1 MIIGHKASAMFAS
14 RILALTVTILIT
26 LVSIMLV
33 KTFPDVKT
41 FAQVQSEDQPDTLQ
55 MNGLVLQKVNASSP
69 AGREEDIYSIPTG
82 GDTYRITGEV
92 FNNDTVRISSV
103 RVSAIL
109 LDGNGQTIGDG
120 SAHTS
125 PSGIQP
131 GSMASFEINVF
142 NTSVEGGISAIS
154 NFTLHV
160 TGNRQ
165 ALTFR

>member
-1 MIIGHKASAMFAS
+1 MVTSAIYAS
-14 RILALTVTILIT
+14 RILILTVTIMIT
-26 LVSIMLV
+26 VILVSMALV
-33 KTFPDVKT
+33 KTFPLVKT
-41 FAQVQSEDQPDTLQ
+41 IAQSQSEVQRVAFQT
-55 MNGLVLQKVNASSP
+55 NGLVLQGVNATSP
-69 AGREEDIYSIPTG
+69 SGREEDIYSIPMA
-82 GDTYRITGEV
+82 GDIYRITGQV
-92 FNNDTVRISSV
+92 VNNDIVRFSSV
-103 RVSAIL
+103 RVSAVL
-109 LDGNGQTIGDG
+109 LDSDGQTIGDG

>member
-1 MIIGHKASAMFAS
+1 VVRSAMYAS
-14 RILALTVTILIT
+14 QIVALTFTIMIT
-26 LVSIMLV
+26 LILVSMALV
-33 KTFPDVKT
+33 KTFPLVKT
-41 FAQVQSEDQPDTLQ
+41 FAQSQSEVQQQSVQT
-55 MNGLVLQKVNASSP
+55 NGLVLHGVNATSP
-69 AGREEDIYSIPTG
+69 AGREEDIYSIPTA
-82 GDTYRITGEV
+82 GDIYRITGEV
-92 FNNDTVRISSV
+92 FNNDTVRFSSV
-103 RVSAIL
+103 RVSAVL
-109 LDGNGQTIGDG
+109 LDSNGQTIGDG

-131 GSMASFEINVF
+131 GSMASFEINIF